1 MQLEPHLAQVQ
12 EQLRAAAALGDER
25 TQQVAE
31 ALATAATPAVRLAVL
46 NALTAVA
53 DEITNALL
61 DFPGSP
67 VITVRLD
74 GDEVAVD
81 VHVTQASIDAEEPRR
96 DEGEASARISLR
108 LTEAL
113 KTEIDA
119 AAEEEG
125 ISVNTWL
132 VRAANAALRPSPFAA
147 FGPGFPFNV
156 GGPGARGGR
165 GRGRRGDEHHITGW
179 ING

>member
-1 MQLEPHLAQVQ
+1 MQLEPHLSQVQ

-25 TQQVAE
+25 TQQVAD
-31 ALATAATPAVRLAVL
+31 ALATAALPAVRLAVL
-46 NALTAVA
+46 NALVGAA
-53 DEITNALL
+53 DEVTAALL

-67 VITVRLD
+67 IVTVRLD

-81 VHVTQASIDAEEPRR
+81 VHATTSAAVEAEEPRR
-96 DEGEASARISLR
+96 DDGEPTARISLR

-113 KTEIDA
+113 KAEIDT

-125 ISVNTWL
+125 VSVNTWL
-132 VRAANAALRPSPFAA
+132 VRAASAALRPAPFAG
-147 FGPGFPFNV
+147 FGPTFPFNA
-156 GGPGARGGR
+156 GGGR
-165 GRGRRGDEHHITGW
+165 GRSRGNQHHVSGW